1 MASDESLPTLKI
13 LMIGPS
19 GVGKSALLIRYC
31 DDQFD
36 SESSTAT
43 IGVDFKL
50 KRLSI
55 HGQPYRLNLLD
66 TAGQERFRTL
76 SNSYYRGAHGVI
88 LVYDISNR
96 ESFNGMERWFEE
108 VEGNAMEGCKCVLV
122 GSKLDKADGHGGGK
136 GSGKREVSIEEGS
149 RLGERWGCVG
159 TFEVS
164 SKTREHVKQP
174 FEALVDAIT
183 KDKALMG
190 SGGRKGGISVGA
202 PSYGQDGGGC
212 AC

>member
-19 GVGKSALLIRYC
+19 GAGKSALLIRYC

-43 IGVDFKL
+43 IGVDFKA
-50 KRLSI
+50 KKLSV
-55 HGQPYRLNLLD
+55 HGTSYRLNLLD

-88 LVYDISNR
+88 LVYDMSNR
-96 ESFNGMERWFEE
+96 DSFHAMERWFDEAE
-108 VEGNAMEGCKCVLV
+108 SNAIPGAKKYLV
-122 GSKLDKADGHGGGK
+122 GSKLDKAASARVVK
-136 GSGKREVSIEEGS
+136 YEEGEALAV
-149 RLGERWGCVG
+149 RHDCQ
-159 TFEVS
+159 FCEVS
-164 SKTREHVKQP
+164 SKTRENVRKP
-174 FEALVDAIT
+174 FVEIVDAIV
-183 KDKALMG
+183 KDRQLLSAG
-190 SGGRKGGISVGA
+190 SRRGGTVQVGG
-202 PSYGQDGGGC
+202 PPTDTEGGC